1 MEAMQLDAEKKAK
14 EGAEEAKKAVIR
26 ERELRESAEEAK
38 AAAAEE
44 LRVVR
49 EQAAI
54 RESELREV
62 IIQQESD
69 IKQGSEQG
77 AVGSDG
83 EREDEKEDE
92 DRAN

>member
-1 MEAMQLDAEKKAK
+1 MEAMQLDAEKKA
-14 EGAEEAKKAVIR
+14 EEAKK
-26 ERELRESAEEAK
+26 SAEEDSARKVEEAK

-77 AVGSDG
+77 AVGSG
-83 EREDEKEDE
+83 EREDAKEDE
-92 DRAN
+92 DEAN